1 MRGESKTHL
10 KLLIRLQ
17 ASIFTTKINKDG
29 REEIK
34 SAITTN
40 IAILFIGLYPRKS

>member
-1 MRGESKTHL
+1 MV
-10 KLLIRLQ
+10 
-17 ASIFTTKINKDG
+17 TTEINKNG

-40 IAILFIGLYPRKS
+40 IAILFLGLYPRKS